1 MSRVS
6 NTLKQALLLWSML
19 LVLALWLGF
28 NQASTAMKF
37 GVTVALI
44 VIAVG
49 LLACWRGKKRQ
60 TEADSAW
67 LSRLPP
73 KTYRQPVVLV
83 CGDAAASLFTENPLR
98 QVAGGLYLH
107 IADEE
112 QLIRQ
117 AEVLLADRPAWAS
130 QLCVACT
137 VVPVVHL
144 DMAVLAGRLRRFVG
158 GLATVRRRAGIKVP
172 LLLWSWLPGTGR
184 EDDLPWFICAG
195 GKVQVVTPAGESS
208 PTAWAAQPGTDG
220 SSLRLCHLLR
230 MESLRQWLNQMV
242 LPELNGY
249 PPLAAGM
256 GQAPSLPAL
265 EGNLWQTWT
274 TAKTGLTPEAIPKIG
289 ASPLP
294 FPDMMLPLLPRQSG
308 FTPVRRA
315 CVAALLMTT
324 VAGVAALCLSA
335 TANRSLL
342 LQVSDDLHKYDAV
355 PADNDAAKAHHL
367 SVLKDDANIL
377 DSYFREGEPLR
388 LSLGLYPGERL
399 RQPVW
404 RVIRDYRPP
413 EKKRDVADALPVQSV
428 RLDSMALF
436 DVGQARLKDGSTKVL
451 INALVNIRA
460 RPGWLIVVT
469 GYTDTTGNKK
479 ANQQLSLRRAE
490 AVRDWMLQTSDI
502 PATCFAVQGLGESH
516 PAATNDTPEGRAANR
531 RVEISL
537 VPRTDACQDVKQNM
551 LPEPALSQLNPQGV
565 SAS

>member
-1 MSRVS
+1 
-6 NTLKQALLLWSML
+6 
-19 LVLALWLGF
+19 
-28 NQASTAMKF
+28 
-37 GVTVALI
+37 
-44 VIAVG
+44 
-49 LLACWRGKKRQ
+49 
-60 TEADSAW
+60 
-67 LSRLPP
+67 
-73 KTYRQPVVLV
+73 
-83 CGDAAASLFTENPLR
+83 
-98 QVAGGLYLH
+98 
-107 IADEE
+107 
-112 QLIRQ
+112 
-117 AEVLLADRPAWAS
+117 
-130 QLCVACT
+130 
-137 VVPVVHL
+137 
-144 DMAVLAGRLRRFVG
+144 
-158 GLATVRRRAGIKVP
+158 
-172 LLLWSWLPGTGR
+172 
-184 EDDLPWFICAG
+184 
-195 GKVQVVTPAGESS
+195 
-208 PTAWAAQPGTDG
+208 
-220 SSLRLCHLLR
+220 
-230 MESLRQWLNQMV
+230 MV

-249 PPLAAGM
+249 PPLAACM
-256 GQAPSLPAL
+256 GQAPLLPAV
-265 EGNLWQTWT
+265 EGNLWQKWT